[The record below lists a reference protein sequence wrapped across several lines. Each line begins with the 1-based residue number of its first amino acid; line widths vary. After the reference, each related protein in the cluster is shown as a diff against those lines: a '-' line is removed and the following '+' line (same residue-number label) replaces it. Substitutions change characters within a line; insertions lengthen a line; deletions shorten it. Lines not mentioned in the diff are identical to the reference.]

1 MIFCGI
7 VGYIVFEIVKDECYF
22 KLVDMWVF
30 GCVLYILLCGFLLFY
45 DESIEVFMEK
55 VVKG

>member
-1 MIFCGI
+1 MMLCGI
-7 VGYIVFEIVKDECYF
+7 VGYIVFEIVKDEWYL

-30 GCVLYILLCGFLLFY
+30 GCVFYIMLCGFLLFY
-45 DESIEVFMEK
+45 DESIEVFIEK